1 MWPFSL
7 ITSMSFVLEPNGPA
21 TRRGM
26 QYARNKERKGGS
38 FPYRGQS
45 RQASLMSH
53 QIQNRKKTNFTE
65 ISSYIDRTLL
75 ISNMHRPP
83 SAFDL
88 CIDIKN
94 KSTGL
99 KEDSYRTFF
108 CVRTSSSITSRR
120 CQSKWA
126 FHLWSLTNITW
137 NSSSTIR
144 NSNQFPMSSAAQ
156 ICNSIDIFTYYITY
170 RVCTPFLYL
179 SCCSGTLNMI

>member
-1 MWPFSL
+1 MKSAILAEKIGSPNIICNIKIRQQVLTLLCILANVTLFAYYIFVICSRAKRSSNKKKNAICKKGKKGRIFS
-7 ITSMSFVLEPNGPA
+7 VLWD
-21 TRRGM
+21 
-26 QYARNKERKGGS
+26 
-38 FPYRGQS
+38 RGQS

-53 QIQNRKKTNFTE
+53 QIQNRTKTNFTE

-120 CQSKWA
+120 CQSK
-126 FHLWSLTNITW
+126 
-137 NSSSTIR
+137 
-144 NSNQFPMSSAAQ
+144 
-156 ICNSIDIFTYYITY
+156 
-170 RVCTPFLYL
+170 
-179 SCCSGTLNMI
+179 

>member
-1 MWPFSL
+1 MWD
-7 ITSMSFVLEPNGPA
+7 
-21 TRRGM
+21 
-26 QYARNKERKGGS
+26 
-38 FPYRGQS
+38 RGQS

-53 QIQNRKKTNFTE
+53 QIQNRTKTNFTE